1 MSKKKN
7 SSQTTEMKMVEF
19 LGHTLSTLWLTRIF
33 EAEAFLK
40 RDQQVISAGRL
51 LLKIKARL

>member
-1 MSKKKN
+1 
-7 SSQTTEMKMVEF
+7 MVEF
-19 LGHTLSTLWLTRIF
+19 LGHTLSTLWFTKIF

-40 RDQQVISAGRL
+40 RNQQVISAGRL

>member
-1 MSKKKN
+1 
-7 SSQTTEMKMVEF
+7 MVEF

-33 EAEAFLK
+33 EAAFLK
-40 RDQQVISAGRL
+40 RNQQVISAGRL